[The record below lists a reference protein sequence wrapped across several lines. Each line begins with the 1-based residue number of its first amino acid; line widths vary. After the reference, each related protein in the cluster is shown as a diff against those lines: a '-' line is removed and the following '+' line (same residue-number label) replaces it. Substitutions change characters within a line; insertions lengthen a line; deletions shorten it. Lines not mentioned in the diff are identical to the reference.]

1 MFDSLDESRLKDV
14 HLRLTVLSAGGY
26 FLDGYD
32 LSIISVAILVLSKQ
46 FSFST
51 SGIDDT
57 LLIGSTLIGMIFGG
71 VLGGYLS
78 DRHGRKSLY
87 MWDMLLFIIFTVL
100 TAISTTYIELVI
112 FRLLLG
118 VAIGADYAI
127 SPTIIAEY
135 APVKHRG
142 KLLTLGGLF
151 WFIGAALSYAVGFVF
166 LPLGAL
172 SWRYMFLLGLIPAV
186 IVLVLRTT
194 FKESP
199 RWLARKGRIAEAEE
213 SIATVTK
220 TSRPVIA
227 VKPEKYSF
235 RILFSKKFIAATIF
249 VSVFWFILDA
259 VTYVI
264 ALDGPTIL
272 VKLGLTASKA
282 SGTAS
287 IIAIVALAGGVLTLF
302 LIDIVGRK
310 SITAIGF
317 LGMSITLLISGF
329 ILLKAP
335 SILAIVLL
343 FIVFEISQEFGP
355 GITNSIYPQ
364 ELYPTSVRA
373 TAQGFGTT
381 ISRIGAVIGIFAFGF
396 IADPYGYGVGMFFL
410 AALSIIGVAVTL
422 LLGTETKGKSL
433 EALAGEDK

>member
-1 MFDSLDESRLKDV
+1 MFNSLDESRLKGV

-51 SGIDDT
+51 SSIYDT
-57 LLIGSTLIGMIFGG
+57 LLIGSTLLGMIFGG

-78 DRHGRKSLY
+78 DRSGRKSLY
-87 MWDMLLFIIFTVL
+87 MWDMVLFIVFTVL
-100 TAISTTYIELVI
+100 TAISTTYTELLI

-127 SPTIIAEY
+127 SPTIIAEF
-135 APVKHRG
+135 APMKHRG

-166 LPLGAL
+166 LPLGDI

-186 IVLVLRTT
+186 LVLVLRTT

-199 RWLARKGRIAEAEE
+199 RWLTIKGRTEEAKE
-213 SIATVTK
+213 SISMVVK
-220 TSRPVIA
+220 ESVPVIA
-227 VKPEKYSF
+227 PKPEKYSF
-235 RILFSKKFIAATIF
+235 RILFNKKYLKATVF

-259 VTYVI
+259 ITYVI
-264 ALDGPTIL
+264 ALDGPSIL

-287 IIAIVALAGGVLTLF
+287 IIAIVALAGGVLTFF
-302 LIDIVGRK
+302 LIDVAGRK
-310 SITAIGF
+310 TITTIGF
-317 LGMSITLLISGF
+317 LGMGITLLLSGF
-329 ILLKAP
+329 ILLRAP

-364 ELYPTSVRA
+364 ELFPTLVRA

-381 ISRIGAVIGIFAFGF
+381 ISRIGAVLGIFTFGF
-396 IADPYGYGVGMFFL
+396 IVAPYGYGGGMFFL
-410 AALSIIGVAVTL
+410 ALLSFIGVAVTL

-433 EALAGEDK
+433 ESLAGGG